1 MSEEQLESSVRGE
14 DTDEQQSGSEEECW
28 QDDKV
33 MPIEG
38 HLEELRARIIR
49 SVVFFFL
56 ACMFS
61 FSFSD
66 TILSLITRTAA
77 GQTFIFL
84 SPLEPIMVKLKMAV
98 LCGVILSIPYILFEA
113 WAFIRPGLKPDERRY
128 SFLFVPPILIC
139 FSLGA
144 LFAYFIFLPVAVT
157 FFLQMAGPGLEA
169 KLSIG
174 QYTEFTLMFMLL
186 FGILAE
192 LPLVLLFL
200 GKVGLV
206 SSDYLIKKRPT
217 LIVAIFLFAGIF
229 TPPDWVT
236 QVLVAIPVLLLFEAG
251 ILALRIFGL

>member
-1 MSEEQLESSVRGE
+1 MNEKQQEARDLEEEVA
-14 DTDEQQSGSEEECW
+14 DDEGECW

-38 HLEELRARIIR
+38 HLAELRARIIR
-49 SVVFFFL
+49 SVGFFFL
-56 ACMFS
+56 ACILS

-66 TILSLITRTAA
+66 TILGLITRTAA
-77 GQTFIFL
+77 NQTFIFL

-98 LCGVILSIPYILFEA
+98 LCGLILAIPSILFEA
-113 WAFIRPGLKPDERRY
+113 WAFISPGLKPDEQRY

-139 FSLGA
+139 FAMGA

-206 SSDYLIKKRPT
+206 SSDYLVQKRPT